1 MPIESRDFGQDLTHI
16 FDETSLAAVMEGCDT
31 VTDFIDYLTAR
42 EELYKTASRS
52 GSTAGK
58 RIYSQSSFTG
68 DGNFPPE
75 LRGRGRLPGSVWR
88 EFTAKSEYRAKKEED
103 WVSYVWDRIIDHV
116 ADEALAGNLEF
127 GGSLSEVE
135 VGLRT
140 MAKEDRF
147 SRRLLA
153 ADYVDFLERSN
164 EIESR
169 MTVSPSG
176 VAYVFRGRPS
186 AISSR

>member
-1 MPIESRDFGQDLTHI
+1 MPRILLEVTSR
-16 FDETSLAAVMEGCDT
+16 E
-31 VTDFIDYLTAR
+31 
-42 EELYKTASRS
+42 
-52 GSTAGK
+52 
-58 RIYSQSSFTG
+58 
-68 DGNFPPE
+68 
-75 LRGRGRLPGSVWR
+75 
-88 EFTAKSEYRAKKEED
+88 
-103 WVSYVWDRIIDHV
+103 
-116 ADEALAGNLEF
+116 
-127 GGSLSEVE
+127 E

-176 VAYVFRGRPS
+176 VAYVFLAKPYGTDREHRRAELGNRLRR
-186 AISSR
+186 AKQE